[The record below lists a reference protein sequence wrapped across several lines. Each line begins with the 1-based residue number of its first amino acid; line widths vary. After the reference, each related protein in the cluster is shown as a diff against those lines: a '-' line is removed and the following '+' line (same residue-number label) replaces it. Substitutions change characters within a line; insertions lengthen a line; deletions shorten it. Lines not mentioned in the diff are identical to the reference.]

1 MIEKMWHGLK
11 NLLGVGRGVVSD
23 DSGDFQLVQVQ
34 FNSNETKD
42 DIPRYSEYGITSVP
56 PDGHNAL
63 VLFFGGNKST
73 GVVVAT
79 HHPKSRKKGL
89 EKGEVC
95 YHDDLGQEVYFKRD
109 GLVLKAKKITLVDDA
124 GTTVVLD
131 GVGGGSISSTETFT
145 INGVEFKDGIVTAAD
160 VKVGE
165 KSVAEHKHNDP
176 VSGQTST
183 MI

>member
-11 NLLGVGRGVVSD
+11 NLLGVGRGVVAD

-42 DIPRYSEYGITSVP
+42 DIPRYSEYGFDSCP

-63 VLFFGGNKST
+63 VQFFGGNKSI

-79 HHPKSRKKGL
+79 QYPKSRKKNL
-89 EKGEVC
+89 KKGEVC
-95 YHDDLGQEVYFKRD
+95 ISDDQGQEIYLSRT
-109 GLVLKAKKITLVDDA
+109 GITLTDKS
-124 GTTVVLD
+124 GTVIQLNGD
-131 GVGGGSISSTETFT
+131 GTGSISSSDTFT
-145 INGVEFKDGIVTAAD
+145 INGVEFKDGIVKAAD